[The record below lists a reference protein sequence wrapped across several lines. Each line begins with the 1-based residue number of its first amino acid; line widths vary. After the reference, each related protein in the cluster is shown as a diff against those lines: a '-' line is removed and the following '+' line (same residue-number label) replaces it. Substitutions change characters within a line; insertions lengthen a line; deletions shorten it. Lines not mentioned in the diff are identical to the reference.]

1 MANAKDYAIL
11 FDASH
16 CTGCRACQ
24 VACKQWND
32 LPGEATEN
40 HGSYENPPSL
50 SADTWLRMKFT
61 EGVEGG
67 EVFWDFTR
75 DACMHCSSAAC
86 VESCP
91 TAAVHYV
98 EGGVVVVDQDW
109 CIGCRNCVQACP
121 YNAIHFDEGKGVVQ
135 KCTLCYDRVSNGLPP
150 ACVKA
155 CPTGALTTGTLAELE
170 AAAQRRV
177 AQLKAAG
184 YPAANV
190 YGLSEMGGTHVL
202 YVLLKHP
209 STYGLP
215 TGLATQRQKVTSGW
229 LSAGIAAAV
238 LGLAGTWWLSERREE
253 TGGDRS

>member
-1 MANAKDYAIL
+1 MPKPSDHSIL

-32 LPGEATEN
+32 LPGEETFN
-40 HGSYENPPSL
+40 TGSYENPPSL
-50 SADTWLRMKFT
+50 SSVTWLRMKYT
-61 EGVEGG
+61 EGVDGG

-91 TAAVHYV
+91 TGAVNYR
-98 EGGVVVVDQDW
+98 EGGVVTVDQEW

-121 YNAIHFDEGKGVVQ
+121 YDAIHYDEKRGVVE
-135 KCTLCYDRVSNGLPP
+135 KCTLCYDRVSNTLEP

-155 CPTGALTTGTLAELE
+155 CPTGALHSGSYVDMKKIAE
-170 AAAQRRV
+170 QRL

-184 YPAANV
+184 YQHANI
-190 YGLSEMGGTHVL
+190 YGLAEMGGTRVL

-209 STYGLP
+209 SAYGLP
-215 TGLATQRQKVTSGW
+215 VGPATEKQKVSSGW

-238 LGLAGTWWLSERREE
+238 LGLAGAKWIAEDRDKVGGER
-253 TGGDRS
+253 S

>member
-1 MANAKDYAIL
+1 MPKANDYAIL

-40 HGSYENPPSL
+40 HGSYENPPAL

-61 EGVEGG
+61 EGVVGG

-75 DACMHCSSAAC
+75 DSCMHCTSAAC

-91 TAAVHYV
+91 TGAVNYR
-98 EGGVVVVDQDW
+98 EGGIVTIDDNW

-121 YNAIHFDEGKGVVQ
+121 YEAIHFNEQKGVVE
-135 KCTLCYDRVSNGLPP
+135 KCSMCYDRVSNGLEP
-150 ACVKA
+150 ACVKS
-155 CPTGALTTGTLAELE
+155 CPTGALKSGTYAEMKKLAEERL
-170 AAAQRRV
+170 

-184 YPAANV
+184 YKEANI
-190 YGLSEMGGTHVL
+190 YGLNEMGGTHVI

-215 TGLATQRQKVTSGW
+215 VGLTTEKKKIASGW

-238 LGLAGTWWLSERREE
+238 LGLAGVKWISDRRSEV
-253 TGGDRS
+253 GGES

>member
-1 MANAKDYAIL
+1 MPKSNDYAIL

-32 LPGEATEN
+32 LPGEATVN
-40 HGSYENPPSL
+40 TGSYENPPTL
-50 SADTWLRMKFT
+50 SAHTWLRMKYD
-61 EGVEGG
+61 EGLDRG

-86 VESCP
+86 VEACP
-91 TAAVHYV
+91 TGAVDYR
-98 EGGVVVVDQDW
+98 EGGAVIVDQDW

-121 YNAIHFDEGKGVVQ
+121 YDAIHYNEEKGVVE
-135 KCTLCYDRVSNGLPP
+135 KCTLCYDRVSNGLEP

-155 CPTGALTTGTLAELE
+155 CPTGALYSGRYAEMKAMAEQRLA
-170 AAAQRRV
+170 A
-177 AQLKAAG
+177 LKSAG
-184 YPAANV
+184 YDQANV
-190 YGLSEMGGTHVL
+190 YGLAEMGGTHVL

-215 TGLATQRQKVTSGW
+215 VGPKTSKSKALSGW

-238 LGLAGTWWLSERREE
+238 LGLAGASWAADRGDEA
-253 TGGDRS
+253 GGEHR